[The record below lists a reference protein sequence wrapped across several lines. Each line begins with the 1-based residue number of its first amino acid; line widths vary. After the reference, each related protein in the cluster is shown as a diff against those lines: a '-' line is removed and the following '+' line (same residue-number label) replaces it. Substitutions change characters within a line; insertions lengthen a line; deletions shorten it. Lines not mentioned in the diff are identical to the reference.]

1 MTGPMSAPG
10 IGSVGLPGTGI
21 PGLGLPAAPAVDTAA
36 IQDLA
41 RQAADLSAKVGQLAG
56 KAMEPV
62 GRLDVFHGY
71 MGVFV
76 VAFLVALVAT
86 PLMRLL
92 AIRHGVVDRPNEAR
106 KIHRVPVAYLGG
118 VAVYLGIL
126 GGILFAYTAP
136 FHSLVFDP
144 RTPDEIG
151 LPAAVPISILL
162 GMTVIMICGLV
173 DDVVGLSPRL
183 KIAGMLF
190 AAAALATEDVGV
202 KVAAGLLIPIAKSL
216 SVPVAMLPG
225 GIETILLHLPIGGGA
240 GMTIDVV
247 YWTGTA
253 VIALFVLGACNASNL
268 IDGLDGLLSGTT
280 AITAA
285 GLLIIALGLAVAQGP
300 TGLLGDGPRDAPR
313 IVLCLALLGACL
325 GFLPHNFNPATIFL
339 GDTGSLM
346 LGYVTIAI
354 VLTMGDTGKTH
365 LVLAGLVIYALPI
378 MDTTLAIVRRKMSGK
393 RISDPDDQHL
403 HHMLKR
409 HLGVK
414 GAAFML
420 YIIAGSFG
428 VLGVALAEEA
438 RQRVTYA
445 LVLVMASFIGVIAM
459 KIGRREHIERQMR
472 EAEEKRRAEAGGKG
486 AMAGP
491 VPAPVPVG
499 ASLEEAS
506 GDGTKTSATIG
517 R

>member
-10 IGSVGLPGTGI
+10 VGVGVLPASGL
-21 PGLGLPAAPAVDTAA
+21 PGLGLPPAQSAVDAAA
-36 IQDLA
+36 IQELA
-41 RQAADLSAKVGQLAG
+41 KQAADLSAKVGQLAG
-56 KAMEPV
+56 KVAEPV
-62 GRLDVFHGY
+62 GRLEVFHGY

-76 VAFLVALVAT
+76 VAFLVALLAT

-106 KIHRVPVAYLGG
+106 KIHRVPIAYLGG

-136 FHSLVFDP
+136 FHNLVFDP

-202 KVAAGLLIPIAKSL
+202 KVAAGLLIPIAKSVGIPI
-216 SVPVAMLPG
+216 SMLPG
-225 GIETILLHLPIGGGA
+225 GLESILFHLPIGGGA

-285 GLLIIALGLAVAQGP
+285 GLLVIALGLAVAQEPG
-300 TGLLGDGPRDAPR
+300 GILGDGPRDAPR

-354 VLTMGDTGKTH
+354 VLTLGDTGKTH
-365 LVLAGLVIYALPI
+365 LVLAGLIIYALPI

-420 YIIAGSFG
+420 YLIAGSFG

-445 LVLVMASFIGVIAM
+445 LVLVIASFIGVIAM

-472 EAEEKRRAEAGGKG
+472 EAEEKRQAELAGRALGS
-486 AMAGP
+486 
-491 VPAPVPVG
+491 VPAPAGAGAGAANGSGGDAGKAGAAVG
-499 ASLEEAS
+499 
-506 GDGTKTSATIG
+506 G
-517 R
+517 